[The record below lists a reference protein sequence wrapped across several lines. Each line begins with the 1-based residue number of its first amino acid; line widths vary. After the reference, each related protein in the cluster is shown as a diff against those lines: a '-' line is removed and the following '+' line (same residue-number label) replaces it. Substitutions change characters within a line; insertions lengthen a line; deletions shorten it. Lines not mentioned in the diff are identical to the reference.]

1 MTSNAKPTKPSFYQ
15 RHARTILI
23 VAAILVPFGLF
34 GMGKA
39 IQSNKNRIIDWL
51 PKNFAETQRLL
62 WFVDTFGSDEI
73 LAVSWS
79 ECTIH
84 AESVDQFVEAL
95 RKPTT
100 FAGTT
105 RPIFREVIS
114 GRSVLE
120 EMTSEPLE
128 LPESL
133 AKSRMSGWLLGE
145 DGESTCII
153 ARIVDNKDGSYSRIH
168 AVQFVKDSAEQLGIP
183 ASELKI
189 AGPTADSVAI
199 DNAGTDRIN
208 LFRFLSVAL
217 GMGLA
222 WLSLRDVGH
231 VGAVFITALI
241 ATLFSFSSVYW
252 LGFNMD
258 AVLLP
263 LPALIFVLTI
273 SGGIHLSHYFRDAAK
288 EHPIHSLPAV
298 AIKVGWLPCTL
309 AAITTFVGLISL
321 SISQVVPVARFGIL
335 SAIGVIISLI
345 TLMTVWP
352 ACAQLLCTRRP
363 VEDKPEHSDSDA
375 TAWWQPVFRMATRLN
390 PQIVL
395 LILVAYPILSFG
407 LSRTNTSVHL
417 HSLLPAKSSL
427 LKSYGS
433 LEEPLGPLVPV
444 EVVLSFP
451 QVDDPQ
457 GKIIY
462 ERAKVVE
469 SLRTKIDALP
479 ESGGTFAATSFMPN
493 FPTEQGARQVMM
505 RRVIGK
511 RMLNRRDLLVSRRM
525 IAIDDGQEYWRV
537 STRVA
542 STHKDYSP
550 FLDSLKTTVDAF
562 VKEQTAAGVT
572 VDSKVC
578 GSVPLI
584 QMAQKQLLYDL
595 IKSFSLAFVC
605 IAVAMIILLQVPI
618 GGLLAMIPNV
628 FPSLLILGTMGFVGN
643 VVDIGIMMTASVAL
657 GIAVDD
663 TLHFLVWYR
672 RSSQQGK
679 NQIDAIEDAFSKS
692 ASAMLQTSLICGLG
706 MLPFAASSFGP
717 VSRFAGGMVAL
728 LFAALLGDL
737 LLLPAILSSP
747 LGRFFTKSRSGGF
760 TVSRASTESLPAS
773 QT

>member
-1 MTSNAKPTKPSFYQ
+1 M
-15 RHARTILI
+15 
-23 VAAILVPFGLF
+23 
-34 GMGKA
+34 
-39 IQSNKNRIIDWL
+39 
-51 PKNFAETQRLL
+51 
-62 WFVDTFGSDEI
+62 
-73 LAVSWS
+73 
-79 ECTIH
+79 
-84 AESVDQFVEAL
+84 
-95 RKPTT
+95 
-100 FAGTT
+100 
-105 RPIFREVIS
+105 
-114 GRSVLE
+114 
-120 EMTSEPLE
+120 
-128 LPESL
+128 
-133 AKSRMSGWLLGE
+133 
-145 DGESTCII
+145 
-153 ARIVDNKDGSYSRIH
+153 
-168 AVQFVKDSAEQLGIP
+168 
-183 ASELKI
+183 
-189 AGPTADSVAI
+189 
-199 DNAGTDRIN
+199 
-208 LFRFLSVAL
+208 
-217 GMGLA
+217 
-222 WLSLRDVGH
+222 
-231 VGAVFITALI
+231 
-241 ATLFSFSSVYW
+241 
-252 LGFNMD
+252 
-258 AVLLP
+258 
-263 LPALIFVLTI
+263 
-273 SGGIHLSHYFRDAAK
+273 
-288 EHPIHSLPAV
+288 
-298 AIKVGWLPCTL
+298 
-309 AAITTFVGLISL
+309 
-321 SISQVVPVARFGIL
+321 SISHVVPVARFGIL

-345 TLMTVWP
+345 TLLTVWP

-363 VEDKPEHSDSDA
+363 VQNKPEPSDSNA
-375 TAWWQPVFRMATRLN
+375 AAWWQPVFRTATRLN

-395 LILVAYPILSFG
+395 LILVGYPILSFG

-417 HSLLPAKSSL
+417 HSLLPSKSSL
-427 LKSYGS
+427 LKSYGW
-433 LEEPLGPLVPV
+433 LEESLGPLVPV

-550 FLDSLKTTVDAF
+550 FLDSLQTTVDGF
-562 VKEQTAAGVT
+562 VKEQVASGMT

-578 GSVPLI
+578 GSVPLV
-584 QMAQKQLLYDL
+584 QMAQKQLLFDL

-672 RSSQQGK
+672 RSSQKGK

-728 LFAALLGDL
+728 LFAALIGDL

-747 LGRFFTKSRSGGF
+747 LGRFFTKSRQGSGF
-760 TVSRASTESLPAS
+760 TVSMASTESLPAS